1 MMRQRRSSNVQQS
14 EQPGP
19 ATLRAANCLAI
30 SCLFLGVAFT
40 AFVSASLEQRI
51 GNLFFFGL
59 IPAAAF
65 YASGHVLSQLLMLGT
80 KLCEM
85 IAAPCFRCFEL
96 LANSLVIWA
105 SPPVS
110 ALSIGYGAGTP
121 PLIKGVRPK

>member
-110 ALSIGYGAGTP
+110 ALSIGY
-121 PLIKGVRPK
+121 